1 MLPPWIAFP
10 RMDAA
15 SLGWIMGPGDNY
27 RREFRAWLA
36 SMAAAERAAY
46 ERDHAEPQDWTGFYA
61 RLAPATAATPARL
74 AA

>member
-15 SLGWIMGPGDNY
+15 SLGWILGPGDHY
-27 RREFRAWLA
+27 RREFRAWFA
-36 SMAAAERAAY
+36 ATPAAERAAF
-46 ERDHAEPQDWTGFYA
+46 ERDHAEPQGWTGFYA
-61 RLAPATAATPARL
+61 RMALGAAARTAAL